1 MLVQM
6 EIKNLMIDPIN
17 EMPIIVL
24 IDSEKKR
31 VLPIWV
37 GFFEANAIALKI
49 EGVPTPRPM
58 THDLIKNLFEA
69 LGAVLKRVEIN
80 KLESNTYFANLF
92 LEVDGS
98 ELVIDARPS
107 DAIAVALR
115 TESPVFV
122 DEKVLEA
129 ASGFE
134 ITNDPDQREKLK
146 KWLENLDVDSFG
158 KYKM

>member
-6 EIKNLMIDPIN
+6 QIKSLMIDPIN

-24 IDSEKKR
+24 MDSDSKR

-58 THDLIKNLFEA
+58 THDLIKNILET
-69 LGAVLKRVEIN
+69 LKISLKRIEIN
-80 KLESNTYFANLF
+80 KLENNTYFASIYLD
-92 LEVDGS
+92 LKGK
-98 ELVIDARPS
+98 ELVIDSRPS
-107 DAIAVALR
+107 DAIAIALR
-115 TESPVFV
+115 TESPIFV
-122 DEKVLEA
+122 DEEVLEA
-129 ASGFE
+129 AVGFE
-134 ITNDPDQREKLK
+134 ITNDPAQKEKLK
-146 KWLENLDVDSFG
+146 KWLENLDVDTLG

>member
-1 MLVQM
+1 MLVRM

-24 IDSEKKR
+24 VDSESKR

-58 THDLIKNLFEA
+58 THDLIKNMIDS
-69 LGAVLKRVEIN
+69 LGASLKRVEIN
-80 KLESNTYFANLF
+80 KLESNTYFANLY
-92 LEVDGS
+92 LEVNGS
-98 ELVIDARPS
+98 EFIIDSRPS

-122 DEKVLEA
+122 EEEVLEA

-134 ITNDPDQREKLK
+134 VTNDPGQKEKLK
-146 KWLENLDVDSFG
+146 KWLENLDVDSLG

>member
-1 MLVQM
+1 MLVKM

-24 IDSEKKR
+24 VDSDSKR

-58 THDLIKNLFEA
+58 THDLIKNIFDSLEV
-69 LGAVLKRVEIN
+69 GLKRVEIN
-80 KLESNTYFANLF
+80 KLESNTYYANLF
-92 LEVDGS
+92 IESDDG
-98 ELVIDARPS
+98 EFVIDSRPS
-107 DAIAVALR
+107 DAIALALR
-115 TESPVFV
+115 TDSPVFV
-122 DEKVLEA
+122 EEEVLEA

-134 ITNDPDQREKLK
+134 ITNDPSQKEKLK
-146 KWLENLDVDSFG
+146 KWLENLDIESLG

>member
-1 MLVQM
+1 MLVKM

-17 EMPIIVL
+17 EMPIIVMVDA
-24 IDSEKKR
+24 DSKR

-58 THDLIKNLFEA
+58 THDLLKNMIDA
-69 LGAVLKRVEIN
+69 VGAVLKRVEIN
-80 KLESNTYFANLF
+80 KLESNTYYANLHME
-92 LEVDGS
+92 LDGK
-98 ELVIDARPS
+98 EFVIDSRPS
-107 DAIAVALR
+107 DAIALALR

-122 DEKVLEA
+122 EEEVLEA

-134 ITNDPDQREKLK
+134 ITNDPEQKEKLK
-146 KWLENLDVDSFG
+146 KWLENLDLDSLG

>member
-1 MLVQM
+1 MLVKM

-24 IDSEKKR
+24 VDKESKR

-58 THDLIKNLFEA
+58 THDLIKNLIDS
-69 LGAVLKRVEIN
+69 LGVMLKRVEIN
-80 KLESNTYFANLF
+80 KLENNTYFANLYMEQNGTEF
-92 LEVDGS
+92 I
-98 ELVIDARPS
+98 IDSRPS

-122 DEKVLEA
+122 EEEVLEA

-134 ITNDPDQREKLK
+134 INSDPAQKEKLK
-146 KWLENLDVDSFG
+146 KWLENLDIDSLG

>member
-1 MLVQM
+1 MLVRM

-24 IDSEKKR
+24 VDNENKR

-58 THDLIKNLFEA
+58 THDLIKNMIDS
-69 LGAVLKRVEIN
+69 LGVSLKRVEIN
-80 KLESNTYFANLF
+80 KLESNTYFANLY
-92 LEVDGS
+92 LEVNGS
-98 ELVIDARPS
+98 EFVIDSRPS

-122 DEKVLEA
+122 EEEVLEA

-134 ITNDPDQREKLK
+134 VSNDPDQKEKLK
-146 KWLENLDVDSFG
+146 KWLENLDVDSLG

>member
-1 MLVQM
+1 M

-24 IDSEKKR
+24 VDSESKR

-58 THDLIKNLFEA
+58 THDLIKNMIDS
-69 LGAVLKRVEIN
+69 LGMVLKRVEIN
-80 KLESNTYFANLF
+80 KLESNTYFANLY
-92 LEVDGS
+92 LEVNGN
-98 ELVIDARPS
+98 EYIIDSRPS

-122 DEKVLEA
+122 EEEVLEA

-134 ITNDPDQREKLK
+134 VTNDPGQKEKLK
-146 KWLENLDVDSFG
+146 KWLENLDVDSLG

>member
-1 MLVQM
+1 MLVKM

-17 EMPIIVL
+17 EMPIIVMV
-24 IDSEKKR
+24 DSDSKR

-37 GFFEANAIALKI
+37 GFFEANAIALRI

-58 THDLIKNLFEA
+58 THDLLKNLIDSV
-69 LGAVLKRVEIN
+69 GAVLKRVEIN
-80 KLESNTYFANLF
+80 KLESNTYFANLHME
-92 LEVDGS
+92 LDGK
-98 ELVIDARPS
+98 EFVIDSRPS
-107 DAIAVALR
+107 DAIALALR

-122 DEKVLEA
+122 EEEVLEA

-134 ITNDPDQREKLK
+134 ITNDPEQKEKLK
-146 KWLENLDVDSFG
+146 KWLENLDLDSLG